1 MKEMF
6 CLTCFFDNFGYRLQ
20 TLQCRDR
27 RLKNVISKFDM
38 YFLLIYVNILIYTYR
53 YMLYKI

>member
-20 TLQCRDR
+20 TLVSRPEVKKRD
-27 RLKNVISKFDM
+27 LKVR
-38 YFLLIYVNILIYTYR
+38 YVLAIN
-53 YMLYKI
+53 